1 MSTQNLGEENGG
13 KGTVNESKKLQN
25 LQKCVETRV
34 VKVRNSMM
42 TQYHQETTGKIPK
55 RRNEKEKPIKEETT
69 CPT

>member
-13 KGTVNESKKLQN
+13 KGKRVQKTLKSSKMFRDES
-25 LQKCVETRV
+25 CE
-34 VKVRNSMM
+34 VRNSMM

-55 RRNEKEKPIKEETT
+55 RRNEKEKPIKQETT